1 VVLAGV
7 LGTLV
12 KQDPVLGIFAV
23 IFLEELGVPLLVP
36 GDVFIL
42 WVGAMASTGK
52 VSAPLAGGAI
62 VLGAVLGSFLLFLIT
77 RRFGAP
83 FLLRYGRYLH
93 LHPADLQAAE
103 RSFHRWGLWA
113 VLFGRHIPGMRVV
126 LSAIAGLLRFEVRVF
141 VPAVAVSSAAW
152 AVMFLWLGEH
162 FGKQLRPLM
171 HLPPA
176 HLIPWVVFGLIALSA
191 VGYVLRQRLFE
202 GGRWAFEQLG
212 RNDRSN

>member
-1 VVLAGV
+1 
-7 LGTLV
+7 
-12 KQDPVLGIFAV
+12 
-23 IFLEELGVPLLVP
+23 
-36 GDVFIL
+36 
-42 WVGAMASTGK
+42 
-52 VSAPLAGGAI
+52 
-62 VLGAVLGSFLLFLIT
+62 
-77 RRFGAP
+77 
-83 FLLRYGRYLH
+83 
-93 LHPADLQAAE
+93 
-103 RSFHRWGLWA
+103 
-113 VLFGRHIPGMRVV
+113 MRVV